1 MRALAVSLL
10 VAGML
15 LFLISLTADATGIGE
30 GTGVG
35 WKQITGAVIGVV
47 IAAIGMIRLRRPSGE

>member
-10 VAGML
+10 VAGVL
-15 LFLISLTADATGIGE
+15 LFLFSLTADTIGIGE

-35 WKQITGAVIGVV
+35 WKQIIGAVIGVV
-47 IAAIGMIRLRRPSGE
+47 IAAIGIVRLRRGD

>member
-10 VAGML
+10 VFGVL
-15 LFLISLTADATGIGE
+15 LFLVSLTADTAGFGE

-47 IAAIGMIRLRRPSGE
+47 MAAVGIVRLRRGD

>member
-1 MRALAVSLL
+1 MRVFAVSLL
-10 VAGML
+10 VFGVL
-15 LFLISLTADATGIGE
+15 LFLVSLTADTTGIGE

-47 IAAIGMIRLRRPSGE
+47 IAAIGILRLRRED

>member
-10 VAGML
+10 VAGV
-15 LFLISLTADATGIGE
+15 LFFLFSLTADTIGIGE

-47 IAAIGMIRLRRPSGE
+47 IAAIGIVRLRRGD